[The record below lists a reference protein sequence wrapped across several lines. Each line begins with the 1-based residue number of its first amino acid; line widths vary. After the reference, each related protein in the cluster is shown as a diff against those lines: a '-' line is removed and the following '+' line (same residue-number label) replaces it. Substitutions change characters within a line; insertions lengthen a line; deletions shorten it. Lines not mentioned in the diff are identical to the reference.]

1 MESNIWNTAV
11 DYLKKSRKTWWND
24 DYMEFLVEKVWK
36 ITKPVSIID
45 FGCGIGF
52 LGELLLPI
60 LPKGS
65 TYTGIDIGDK
75 LLNYAKK
82 RFQTTE
88 YETFFEVC
96 DLTEYA
102 PEKKYDIAIC
112 QTVLQHIP
120 NPISILE
127 KMKASVKPQGM
138 VICIE
143 LSRDVSSASLY
154 IDGLDYSRMNLLGIE
169 QKLRRNDLDRIG
181 KDFEVAVKLP
191 FYMEKAGLQNVD
203 IRVNDFM
210 QYISPSNPKYETQL
224 EAFMAG
230 SYDER
235 MTLEQKEKFVANLV
249 NRGLTQAEAN
259 NEFESRKRIID
270 YLHDN
275 KDNLSIVW
283 SNCMFIS
290 YGYNP

>member
-1 MESNIWNTAV
+1 
-11 DYLKKSRKTWWND
+11 
-24 DYMEFLVEKVWK
+24 
-36 ITKPVSIID
+36 
-45 FGCGIGF
+45 
-52 LGELLLPI
+52 
-60 LPKGS
+60 
-65 TYTGIDIGDK
+65 
-75 LLNYAKK
+75 
-82 RFQTTE
+82 
-88 YETFFEVC
+88 
-96 DLTEYA
+96 
-102 PEKKYDIAIC
+102 
-112 QTVLQHIP
+112 
-120 NPISILE
+120 
-127 KMKASVKPQGM
+127 
-138 VICIE
+138 
-143 LSRDVSSASLY
+143 
-154 IDGLDYSRMNLLGIE
+154 
-169 QKLRRNDLDRIG
+169 
-181 KDFEVAVKLP
+181 
-191 FYMEKAGLQNVD
+191 
-203 IRVNDFM
+203 M